1 MEKLQAAIEKARNAR
16 QRRGGAASGS
26 TASEPVSGA
35 DPTARGRRETRPET
49 RSPEIRQPATSPA
62 RPAVSGRPAGEPADQ
77 KVPGGPWER
86 LCPMEITEK
95 TIRNHRLVAYRSG
108 PDAGPF
114 DMLRTRILQQARSH
128 DWTRVALISP
138 EPGTGKSTL
147 TANVAFSLGRR
158 TDLRSLVF
166 DLDLRRAGLSRNLAQ
181 SRGHSM
187 ADVLAGEIGFLAHGV
202 RHGDNVAFGLNDG
215 PVRNPSEILQSG
227 RATEILD
234 EIQNEFCPD
243 IMLFD
248 LPPLMASD
256 EALGFLGNVDCAL
269 LLAEADKTTMEQID
283 VAERQLNE
291 LTNVMGVVL
300 NKCRHASETYGDYG

>member
-16 QRRGGAASGS
+16 QRRGGTTSDS
-26 TASEPVSGA
+26 TTSEPVSGA
-35 DPTARGRRETRPET
+35 DLNAAPRPEA
-49 RSPEIRQPATSPA
+49 RSSELRQPVTPPD
-62 RPAVSGRPAGEPADQ
+62 RPAVSGQPAEEPAEQ
-77 KVPGGPWER
+77 EVQSGPWER

-95 TIRNHRLVAYRSG
+95 TIRSHRLVAYRSG
-108 PDAGPF
+108 PDAAPF
-114 DMLRTRILQQARSH
+114 DLLRTRILQQAKSH

-158 TDLRSLVF
+158 TDLRSMVF

-187 ADVLAGEIGFLAHGV
+187 ADVLAGEIGFVAHGV
-202 RHGDNVAFGLNDG
+202 RYGDNVAFGLNDG
-215 PVRNPSEILQSG
+215 PVRNPSEILQSSK
-227 RATEILD
+227 ATEILD
-234 EIQNEFCPD
+234 GIQADFQPD

-269 LLAEADKTTMEQID
+269 LLAEAGKTTPDQID
-283 VAERQLNE
+283 VAERQLGE

-300 NKCRHASETYGDYG
+300 NKCRYASETYGDYG